1 MPTTVAIIEDNPEF
15 LLHFSTV
22 VRSAPDLE
30 WVGAASDGMQG
41 RALIAATPAD
51 VYLIDLGLPDMD
63 GTELIRLAC
72 ATHPDCEVIVVTMF
86 ADDTHILDSIEAGAT
101 GYFLKDSAAGEIV
114 DCIRTLVAGG
124 APVSPLIARKILQ
137 RLRQGPVTAA
147 MAAPQAAG
155 LAAAAGAVNG
165 ARTGTDTG
173 PNAGT
178 TAVSAPALLT
188 EREVQILGLLGK
200 GLSYGEIGATLFI
213 SAHTVAQHI
222 KNIYR
227 KLAVHSRGEAV
238 YAASRLGLLAL

>member
-15 LLHFSTV
+15 RLHFNTV
-22 VRSAPDLE
+22 VRSAADLE
-30 WVGAASDGMQG
+30 WVGAAADGMQG
-41 RALIAATPAD
+41 RALIAGTRAD

-147 MAAPQAAG
+147 
-155 LAAAAGAVNG
+155 LAAAAGAVKG
-165 ARTGTDTG
+165 APIGTDAG
-173 PNAGT
+173 PRAGT
-178 TAVSAPALLT
+178 TAVAAPALLT